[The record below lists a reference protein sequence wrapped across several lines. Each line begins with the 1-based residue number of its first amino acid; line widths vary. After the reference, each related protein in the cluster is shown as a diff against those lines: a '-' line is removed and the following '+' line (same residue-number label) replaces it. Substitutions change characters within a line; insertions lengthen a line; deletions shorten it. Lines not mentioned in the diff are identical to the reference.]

1 MNFEGD
7 RKINN
12 YIENSL
18 RNQTS
23 TKNEVKKFNL
33 NITSTYQKTI
43 TNKDESGDPKN
54 YNLQIK
60 ANVVVTSSDGQK
72 SNNNF
77 EKNISLSAQ
86 DKKIDERELEKKYIK
101 DLSELIG
108 KGIIFFL
115 INQ

>member
-1 MNFEGD
+1 MPSMIFA
-7 RKINN
+7 
-12 YIENSL
+12 
-18 RNQTS
+18 S
-23 TKNEVKKFNL
+23 TVSSVSDMSTLLPEVVPHE
-33 NITSTYQKTI
+33 TI

-108 KGIIFFL
+108 KDIIFFL